1 MKESRPH
8 WLASQWT
15 WTAVLSR
22 FNSETSSIYDFR
34 RVPKVT
40 KQWQYWKVS
49 GHMASICR
57 QGAIQDPHGCLR
69 GANNCC
75 SPWLLWP
82 RNLQLTGRHWKLV
95 YNTAAVYPASYNL
108 QGYSSYSTTCTCSP
122 YPTLTWFNIIDIQ
135 SRDTK
140 VHGAQRFNTLVF
152 SLPGFRG
159 IKKMMANSPKV
170 LPRFI
175 MSTTVFLPQEWKQTG
190 QKWRKVWK
198 AWKFTVYTSFASFLV
213 GRVILGDE
221 WSLQSWDPWEIKI
234 CKYMPTLWLEVI
246 ARHPQ
251 VVENSSQFPV
261 GWCQPPSGSPKKAY
275 LNWVSPDNWGND
287 SFGKE
292 RIRKKKHS
300 VLIH

>member
-1 MKESRPH
+1 MKESRPR

-15 WTAVLSR
+15 WTAVLSD
-22 FNSETSSIYDFR
+22 FSSETSSIYDFR

-57 QGAIQDPHGCLR
+57 RGAIQDPHGCLC

-82 RNLQLTGRHWKLV
+82 ICGLQEVIGNLFITLLQYTLHLV
-95 YNTAAVYPASYNL
+95 TCKATAATVQPARI
-108 QGYSSYSTTCTCSP
+108 CSP
-122 YPTLTWFNIIDIQ
+122 YPTLTWFNTVKMQ
-135 SRDTK
+135 SHNTK

-198 AWKFTVYTSFASFLV
+198 AWFVVYTSFF
-213 GRVILGDE
+213 I
-221 WSLQSWDPWEIKI
+221 
-234 CKYMPTLWLEVI
+234 
-246 ARHPQ
+246 
-251 VVENSSQFPV
+251 
-261 GWCQPPSGSPKKAY
+261 
-275 LNWVSPDNWGND
+275 
-287 SFGKE
+287 SFGRESDIGRWMELAVMRCK
-292 RIRKKKHS
+292 IFFANTCKHS
-300 VLIH
+300 D